1 MSGAVRMWWRFGAL
15 ILRTNE
21 EEWSRRRKEG
31 KDGGG
36 EGLGGKQWKGWR
48 PKVED
53 NKLILLFFDSAENE
67 EIGVESLE
75 KPERDSP
82 WF

>member
-31 KDGGG
+31 KDGG